1 MGTVINKYFLCSK
14 CSFQINS
21 NRVFFFWKKAFCV
34 SVNLYLAKG
43 RLKDNKRPCQ
53 ALCLLQLYLTFSNHS
68 WTQLYYFLPVLH
80 STQII
85 YLRYSW
91 KISTSD
97 LAFKNQTITKFKHIS
112 LKLLTNICKWIS
124 RLSIIW
130 SSLKDIQFSSAC
142 YSNCYLLKWW
152 EAFVS
157 FQSSQSLPW
166 TQGRLVTG
174 SKYLESNLVF
184 VQGWFFSPINL
195 VTVHIGQFA
204 YFWNWYMHSGKFSR
218 LIFLYG
224 WAPW

>member
-1 MGTVINKYFLCSK
+1 MGIVINKYTNKTKHFLCSK

-21 NRVFFFWKKAFCV
+21 NRVFSLQKGSLSV

-43 RLKDNKRPCQ
+43 RLTYNERPCQ
-53 ALCLLQLYLTFSNHS
+53 ALCLLQFYLTSSNHS
-68 WTQLYYFLPVLH
+68 WTQLYYLLPVLH

-97 LAFKNQTITKFKHIS
+97 LAFKNWTITKFKHIS
-112 LKLLTNICKWIS
+112 FKLLTNICKGIS

-130 SSLKDIQFSSAC
+130 SSLKDTQFSSAC
-142 YSNCYLLKWW
+142 YSDCYLLKWS
-152 EAFVS
+152 EAFVY

-184 VQGWFFSPINL
+184 I
-195 VTVHIGQFA
+195 
-204 YFWNWYMHSGKFSR
+204 
-218 LIFLYG
+218 
-224 WAPW
+224 